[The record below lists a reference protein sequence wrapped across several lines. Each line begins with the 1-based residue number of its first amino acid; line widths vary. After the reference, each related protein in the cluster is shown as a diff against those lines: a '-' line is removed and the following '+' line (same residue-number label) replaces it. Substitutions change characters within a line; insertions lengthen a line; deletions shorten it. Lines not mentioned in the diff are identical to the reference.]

1 MSKQLEVWS
10 KHEERA
16 ERSEAELS
24 LRALASSC
32 THWGSAGGF
41 LVCLLPNARPH
52 RCFSGMSQDCSPGNH
67 AHWVCACCRNTA
79 EDQGDR
85 YIHRCQMVDGDVVS
99 EPGFLPHCFQMFPCM
114 PCKRKTNPEVLKPKQ
129 AQQHCSQMFSVP
141 KILNQRQKH
150 WIFSNKIELFLN

>member
-1 MSKQLEVWS
+1 MVFACPNSL
-10 KHEERA
+10 
-16 ERSEAELS
+16 RSEANTRKERSDQRRNSAFECWLPPAPTEG
-24 LRALASSC
+24 RQGASSSVFFQMRVH
-32 THWGSAGGF
+32 TGAF
-41 LVCLLPNARPH
+41 QVCH
-52 RCFSGMSQDCSPGNH
+52 RTVHLEIMRSDYEH
-67 AHWVCACCRNTA
+67 AAEILQRTRETVC
-79 EDQGDR
+79 

-150 WIFSNKIELFLN
+150 